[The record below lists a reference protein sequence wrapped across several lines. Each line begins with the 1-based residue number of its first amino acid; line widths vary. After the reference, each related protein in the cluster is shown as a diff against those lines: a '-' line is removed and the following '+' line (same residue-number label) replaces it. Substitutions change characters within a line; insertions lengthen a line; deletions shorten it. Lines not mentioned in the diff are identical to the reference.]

1 MKSFNVLSIV
11 LAVSMALSACD
22 QNQKQS
28 QSTEHPTNT
37 TSATASSTIPAQ
49 TQAMHHDHASI
60 ASATTSTASQPSHID
75 AYMASMSAMHTDMTA
90 GLQANNADE
99 MFAKG
104 MIPHHEGA
112 VAMAKVQLQYGKDTE
127 MKALAQKIIDA
138 QQGEIQFMQDWLKQ
152 DSHLANHTEDLQAVV
167 KAYQAGNGKSHNA
180 MMQGMMDKD
189 ADVAFVK
196 GMIPHHQGAVDMAD
210 VQLKYGKD
218 KAMREL
224 AEQIKNAQNPEIQQ
238 MQNWLTK
245 KGLK

>member
-22 QNQKQS
+22 QNKVQP
-28 QSTEHPTNT
+28 QSTEHSTTSTTASP
-37 TSATASSTIPAQ
+37 TSATQ
-49 TQAMHHDHASI
+49 TESMHHDHASM
-60 ASATTSTASQPSHID
+60 ASATANTASQPPHIT
-75 AYMASMSAMHTDMTA
+75 AYMVSMDTMHADMTA

-112 VAMAKVQLQYGKDTE
+112 VAMAKVQLQYGKDAE

-138 QQGEIQFMQDWLKQ
+138 QQGEIKFMQDWLASNEAKQ
-152 DSHLANHTEDLQAVV
+152 PTAPNVDEIA
-167 KAYQAGNGKSHNA
+167 KAYQAGNSKSHNA
-180 MMQGMMDKD
+180 MMQGMMDND

-218 KAMREL
+218 KAMLQL
-224 AEQIKNAQNPEIQQ
+224 AQQIKDAQNPEIQQ
-238 MQNWLTK
+238 MQHWLTK
-245 KGLK
+245 KGFK